1 MRTLA
6 VVAVLNAS
14 LWAQQPTVDFVKDVA
29 PIFLQRCTECHGEKQ
44 QKGDLRLDGKD
55 HLFGKDEAKWS
66 VKPGKPDES
75 DLLRRVMLPV
85 GDDEVMPN
93 KGETLTAPQIA
104 VLKSWIAAGAEWP
117 AAGDKFFADAA
128 AARVIPKIDFGIAN
142 PAAESQAKIDAAL
155 QQLQQKGVVAARIA
169 ADTPAVDV
177 NASLIGASFG
187 DADLALLQDLA
198 PVLVWLNLSR
208 TAVTDAGME
217 QVAKLTQLRRLGLAN
232 TAVGDSGVAKLAP
245 LAKLEVINLYG
256 SKLGDAG
263 LVSAAALPALKKV
276 YAFSTAATADGA
288 AAATKVRSGLEI
300 DRGEYAQ
307 ERLAA
312 AAKEIAEREAA
323 KKIVN
328 DVCIVSGKPVDPST
342 AIEHDGLRLAFCCTN
357 CRAEFQKDPAKF
369 ADKLA
374 ELKKASAEKADKAD
388 AKAKGKGKKKA

>member
-1 MRTLA
+1 MRNLA
-6 VVAVLNAS
+6 VVAVLAAP
-14 LWAQQPTVDFVKDVA
+14 LCAQQPAVDFVKDVA
-29 PIFLQRCTECHGEKQ
+29 PIFLQRCTECHGDKQ

-55 HLFGKDEAKWS
+55 HLFGKDETKWS

-93 KGETLTAPQIA
+93 KGEALTAPQIA
-104 VLKSWIAAGAEWP
+104 VLKAWIAAGAEWP
-117 AAGDKFFADAA
+117 AAGDTFFADAA
-128 AARVIPKIDFGIAN
+128 AARVIPKIDFGIAA
-142 PAAESQAKIDAAL
+142 PAADAQAKIDAAL

-187 DADLALLQDLA
+187 DADLALLQDLG

-217 QVAKLTQLRRLGLAN
+217 RVAALVQLRRLGLAN
-232 TAVGDSGVAKLAP
+232 TAVSDAGVAKLQA
-245 LAKLEVINLYG
+245 LGKLEVVNLYG
-256 SKLGDAG
+256 SKLGDPG
-263 LVSAAALPALKKV
+263 LQSLAALPSLKKV
-276 YAFSTAATADGA
+276 YAFSTAVTAEGS
-288 AAATKVRSGLEI
+288 AAATKVRAGLEI

-323 KKIVN
+323 KKVAN
-328 DVCIVSGKPVDPST
+328 EMCLVSGKPVDPST
-342 AIEHDGLRLAFCCTN
+342 AIEHDGLRIAFCCTN

-374 ELKKASAEKADKAD
+374 ELKKASAEKAEKAD
-388 AKAKGKGKKKA
+388 AKGKGKKKKA